1 MFVSLRRLPRNSTF
15 VQSEQA
21 RGTPSGM
28 ISELPQNLSALTPE
42 RMSHAAGVRDKRIS
56 ALFKRWP
63 TLSKVETSEL
73 KRLYNER
80 LRLAKSVGTMR
91 RHRRLR
97 RGSGGENAGRELRR
111 SYVAG
116 DPERSP
122 ATDRAGAILRPA
134 WSRERSRRP
143 CML

>member
-1 MFVSLRRLPRNSTF
+1 
-15 VQSEQA
+15 
-21 RGTPSGM
+21 M

-42 RMSHAAGVRDKRIS
+42 RMSHAAGVRDNRIS

-116 DPERSP
+116 DPERFRRLLTEQVRVRDLP
-122 ATDRAGAILRPA
+122 GAGNAVA
-134 WSRERSRRP
+134 RP
-143 CML
+143 CTL